1 MLKKILLSCFVVSCL
16 LVPVTFSVAGEEVPL
31 VPLTPPINPA
41 LINIGGT
48 WDYTASGSSVTG
60 VCPPGPAAL
69 GTITISGSAGVYTL
83 VFVSGRV
90 CSPASMCTFTGTL
103 KGNTLLVSNA
113 DIVDDEGGSA
123 SNALNLTVYNNGFI
137 SGDGSSSYIHPE
149 GFECHWSY
157 SINLSRGK

>member
-1 MLKKILLSCFVVSCL
+1 MKKTILLLCTLCILFPAAS
-16 LVPVTFSVAGEEVPL
+16 FSLARDDMPL

-41 LINIGGT
+41 LINIAGT
-48 WDYTASGSSVTG
+48 WNYTASGSSVTG
-60 VCPPGPAAL
+60 MCPPGPPGS
-69 GTITISGSAGVYTL
+69 GTVTISGGAGGYTV

-103 KGNTLLVSNA
+103 SGNTLLVSNG
-113 DIVDDEGGSA
+113 DTVDDEGGSA

-157 SINLSRGK
+157 SITLTK